1 LSHELEVGVPFQQRV
16 GSATQGDFSPAWK
29 FLGTIV
35 AVVLRNVR
43 LNQQGPPRC
52 SAIHVARSAEPRNTF
67 RFLEIICPWPTLICA
82 KVLKQSPSSSMFLGL
97 REMRLI

>member
-1 LSHELEVGVPFQQRV
+1 LEVWVPFQQRV

-52 SAIHVARSAEPRNTF
+52 FSDPCGKMRKTTEDVSVSGDQFSVGRLNMTEG
-67 RFLEIICPWPTLICA
+67 A
-82 KVLKQSPSSSMFLGL
+82 KAVDLKLKNKLVGIEGFNAA
-97 REMRLI
+97 